1 MVAFGLF
8 DTVCAGLPRVR
19 WAPHEY
25 AGRTICLVDR
35 IGRRSGKVITIP
47 LMYVPDDD
55 AFYRVAAQGVAEQH
69 PVWYYNL
76 IESRTVTFQV
86 QGRKGVMGVEM
97 VSTEARPRVWDRCVE
112 CDPGYALYQARTERK
127 MPVLICASP

>member
-1 MVAFGLF
+1 MVAFGLY

-35 IGRRSGKVITIP
+35 IGRRSGKAITIP

-55 AFYRVAAQGVAEQH
+55 AFTGLPLKV
-69 PVWYYNL
+69 
-76 IESRTVTFQV
+76 
-86 QGRKGVMGVEM
+86 
-97 VSTEARPRVWDRCVE
+97 
-112 CDPGYALYQARTERK
+112 
-127 MPVLICASP
+127 VLSSIRFGITI

>member
-1 MVAFGLF
+1 MAAFGLF

-35 IGRRSGKVITIP
+35 IGRRSGKAITIP

-55 AFYRVAAQGVAEQH
+55 AVYRVAAQGGAEQH

-76 IESRTVTFQV
+76 IESRTVT
-86 QGRKGVMGVEM
+86 
-97 VSTEARPRVWDRCVE
+97 
-112 CDPGYALYQARTERK
+112 L
-127 MPVLICASP
+127 

>member
-1 MVAFGLF
+1 MVAFGLY

-25 AGRTICLVDR
+25 AGRTICLADR
-35 IGRRSGKVITIP
+35 IGRRSGKAITIP

-55 AFYRVAAQGVAEQH
+55 AVYRVAAQGGAEQH

-76 IESRTVTFQV
+76 IESRTVTLQV
-86 QGRKGVMGVEM
+86 QGRKRVMGVET
-97 VSTEARPRVWDRCVE
+97 VSTEGGRAFGIDASSTIQAMRSIRLEPREKC
-112 CDPGYALYQARTERK
+112 L
-127 MPVLICASP
+127 S